1 MPDDVVTVV
10 AGDMRIQ
17 RVELTGS
24 RARGTATALSDWD
37 FTVTTA
43 AFEAVRDA
51 LPTLTAPL
59 RPVVAQWDRL
69 SRNWCYMMI
78 LPGPVKVD
86 LIFEQPHP
94 IEPPWLVNAA
104 TLSAI
109 GDHFWDWALWLA
121 SKHLAGRNHVV
132 TAALGKLHAHL
143 LAPLGVAAVPD
154 SLDEA
159 APGYHAARQGWEQR
173 LRRRGPRTAETT
185 ALSDPP
191 PLTPMPASRPP
202 LPPAPPPSPP

>member
-1 MPDDVVTVV
+1 MPDDVVTVL
-10 AGDMRIQ
+10 ARDIRIH

-121 SKHLAGRNHVV
+121 SKHLAGRNDVV
-132 TAALGKLHAHL
+132 TAELGKLHAHL
-143 LAPLGVAAVPD
+143 LAPPGVAAVPD

-159 APGYHAARQGWEQR
+159 F
-173 LRRRGPRTAETT
+173 
-185 ALSDPP
+185 
-191 PLTPMPASRPP
+191 PASKASPQALENP
-202 LPPAPPPSPP
+202 LPPRLPPLSPTAP

>member
-1 MPDDVVTVV
+1 MPDDVVTVL
-10 AGDMRIQ
+10 ARDIRIH

-78 LPGPVKVD
+78 LPGPLKVD

-121 SKHLAGRNHVV
+121 SKHLAGRNDVV
-132 TAALGKLHAHL
+132 TAELGKLHAHL

-159 APGYHAARQGWEQR
+159 VAGYKAAREGWEKR
-173 LRRRGPRTAETT
+173 LRRRVSRTAET
-185 ALSDPP
+185 AVLSS
-191 PLTPMPASRPP
+191 LRQLSARPQ
-202 LPPAPPPSPP
+202 

>member
-1 MPDDVVTVV
+1 MPDDVVTVL
-10 AGDMRIQ
+10 ARDIRIH

-121 SKHLAGRNHVV
+121 SKHLAGRNDVV
-132 TAALGKLHAHL
+132 TAELGKLHAHL

-159 APGYHAARQGWEQR
+159 VAGYKAAREGWEKR
-173 LRRRGPRTAETT
+173 LRRRVSRTAET
-185 ALSDPP
+185 AVLSS
-191 PLTPMPASRPP
+191 LRQLSARPQ
-202 LPPAPPPSPP
+202 